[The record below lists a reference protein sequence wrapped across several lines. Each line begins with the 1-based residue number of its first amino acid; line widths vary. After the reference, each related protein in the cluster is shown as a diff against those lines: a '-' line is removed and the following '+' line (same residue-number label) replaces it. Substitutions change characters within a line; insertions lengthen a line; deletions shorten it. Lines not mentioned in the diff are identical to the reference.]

1 MSTPTN
7 RQMRRWLMLGLIP
20 PVIALNVYV
29 FGQFF
34 SFFQSLLRIITV
46 SGILAFVLDY
56 AVRLIER
63 LKLSRWRIRH
73 TPAVI
78 LVFLLTVAVLT
89 VLGIILVPILV
100 DQVNQVANKLPGWL
114 AANQKQLEFLDRQ
127 AQQRNWNLDLQGF
140 IGRTTTQINT
150 QLERQAQDIAKVGVG
165 LAIGT
170 VSSLVDGL
178 IIFIL
183 AFYMLLY
190 GEQLWRG
197 LLKFF
202 PPDIA
207 QPFDRSL
214 RLNFHGFFL
223 SQVLLAL
230 FMSVAL
236 VPFFLWLKVPFALL
250 FILLI
255 GIAELIPLV
264 GPTLGIGIVFL
275 LLLFQNP
282 GLAVQVGFVCMALQ
296 QIRDNVIAPKLMGDI
311 TGLNPIYVFVVLLM
325 GLQVGGL
332 LGAFLAVPIAGTI
345 KGTIDALLESDR
357 ELPLI
362 SALAGNE
369 TALESPLELSSESP
383 NQSASDQA

>member
-1 MSTPTN
+1 MPTPTN

-20 PVIALNVYV
+20 PLIALNVYV

-34 SFFQSLLRIITV
+34 TFFQSLLRIIAV

-56 AVRLIER
+56 VVRLIQR
-63 LKLSRWRIRH
+63 FRIRH

-78 LVFLLTVAVLT
+78 LVFLITTTVLT
-89 VLGIILVPILV
+89 VLGIILVPVLV
-100 DQVNQVANKLPGWL
+100 DQVNQLASKLPGWL
-114 AANQKQLEFLDRQ
+114 AANQKQLEFLDAQ
-127 AQQRNWNLDLQGF
+127 AKQRSWNLDLQGF

-150 QLERQAQDIAKVGVG
+150 QLEQQAQEIAKVGVG

-170 VSSLVDGL
+170 LSSLLDGL

-197 LLKFF
+197 LLKFL
-202 PPDIA
+202 PADIA

-230 FMSVAL
+230 FMALAL

-264 GPTLGIGIVFL
+264 GPTLGIGLVFL

-282 GLAVQVGFVCMALQ
+282 GLAVQVGFVCVVLQ

-311 TGLNPIYVFVVLLM
+311 TGLNPIYVFIVLLM

-357 ELPLI
+357 DLPLI
-362 SALAGNE
+362 NALTGNE
-369 TALESPLELSSESP
+369 GTAELPGPAPDFDPEV
-383 NQSASDQA
+383 